1 MIFNDMN
8 SPHHCS
14 RSVSRVFFVLSFIVL
29 FLAPNAI
36 AQERAAEAAK
46 PRAALTKPAPKV
58 CPACIRGHMEF
69 LASDA
74 LQGRGSGTHDE
85 LLAATYIAA
94 ELRAYGI
101 EPAGDD
107 RGYIQKAT
115 LVKHTVTSP
124 PELSFVTPAG
134 SSNAEP
140 TTWTHG
146 KEMEVSYLSQAEFS
160 GPLQK
165 IDLDAGTPK
174 VQRGAI
180 VFLTGNDDKKVRSQV
195 FGFMSQGAVAVIVVP
210 SAAGKKRWQEAAKK
224 MPTMAVQVEGSSEEA
239 MGSFNVLMVND
250 SAQGVLRNLE
260 DGTVLH
266 FNGHAGEEE
275 KSYTWNAVGILR
287 GRDASQKKNAIL
299 LSAHLDHLGVGAP
312 VNGDNIYNGADDDAS
327 GTTAVLELARV
338 LGQGPK
344 PRRTVI
350 FALFGS
356 EEKGG
361 LGSSFFREH
370 PPLPLTDIAANVEF
384 EMIGRADPKVPDD
397 TLWLSGWERSNLG
410 PELASHG
417 AKLVGDPHPEQN
429 FFQRSDNYVLAKKG
443 VVAQTASSY
452 GLHDDYHQPS
462 DDIAHIDFQHMT
474 TAIASLIRPMEWL
487 VNTDFRPQWNP
498 GGKP

>member
-1 MIFNDMN
+1 
-8 SPHHCS
+8 
-14 RSVSRVFFVLSFIVL
+14 
-29 FLAPNAI
+29 
-36 AQERAAEAAK
+36 
-46 PRAALTKPAPKV
+46 
-58 CPACIRGHMEF
+58 
-69 LASDA
+69 
-74 LQGRGSGTHDE
+74 
-85 LLAATYIAA
+85 
-94 ELRAYGI
+94 
-101 EPAGDD
+101 
-107 RGYIQKAT
+107 
-115 LVKHTVTSP
+115 
-124 PELSFVTPAG
+124 
-134 SSNAEP
+134 
-140 TTWTHG
+140 
-146 KEMEVSYLSQAEFS
+146 
-160 GPLQK
+160 
-165 IDLDAGTPK
+165 
-174 VQRGAI
+174 
-180 VFLTGNDDKKVRSQV
+180 
-195 FGFMSQGAVAVIVVP
+195 
-210 SAAGKKRWQEAAKK
+210 
-224 MPTMAVQVEGSSEEA
+224 VQVEGSSEEA

-344 PRRTVI
+344 PRRSVI

-370 PPLPLTDIAANVEF
+370 SPLPLPDIAANVEF

-417 AKLVGDPHPEQN
+417 AKLVADPHPEQN